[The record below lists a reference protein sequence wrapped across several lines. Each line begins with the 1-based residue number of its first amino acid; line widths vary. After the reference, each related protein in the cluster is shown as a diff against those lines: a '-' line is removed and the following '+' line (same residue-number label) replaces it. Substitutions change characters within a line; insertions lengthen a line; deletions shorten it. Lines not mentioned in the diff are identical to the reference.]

1 MQNIFKCKINLV
13 IIALFLWSN
22 VLLAQDLGEDPGDF
36 GGDPGA
42 PAAPLN
48 DSILY
53 LIFGALVLGVYF
65 LKKNAIKSSY

>member
-22 VLLAQDLGEDPGDF
+22 VLLAQDPGEDPGDF

-42 PAAPLN
+42 PAAPIDNWIPLLLL
-48 DSILY
+48 IGIGIVFY
-53 LIFGALVLGVYF
+53 LTY
-65 LKKNAIKSSY
+65 KKKSVTN

>member
-13 IIALFLWSN
+13 IITLFLWSN
-22 VLLAQDLGEDPGDF
+22 VLLAQDPGENPGDI

-42 PAAPLN
+42 QAAPLN

-53 LIFGALVLGVYF
+53 LVFGALVLGVYF